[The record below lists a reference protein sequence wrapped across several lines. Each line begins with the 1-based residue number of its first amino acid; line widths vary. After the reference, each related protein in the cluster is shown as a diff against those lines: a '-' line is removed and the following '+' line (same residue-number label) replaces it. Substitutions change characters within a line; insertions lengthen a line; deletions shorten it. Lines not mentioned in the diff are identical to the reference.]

1 MTESEIILKYLKR
14 LTCTQG
20 HGAGSA
26 LKLFKWQRDFINGG
40 FTPEVH
46 KGVLSV
52 ARGAGKSG
60 FLAAV
65 ATAFLDEPKLRSPR
79 AEIPIV
85 AATFTQG
92 RILFDFA
99 LAYLLALYEVTEL
112 TSVKVDGKYIFR
124 VQDTANNAAIT
135 HKPSGCKLFV
145 RPGIPGRLHGLQP
158 KIVFCDEPAQ
168 WDRTKSEGA
177 YSALKTA
184 LGKIPQSR
192 LFALGTRAK
201 NPGHWFSQ
209 LLETADF
216 SMVFAAAEDD
226 PIGRRSTWIKANP
239 SVRRFKHLE
248 QTIRSELKEAK
259 ADPASLASFRALR
272 LNLGTSDVQE
282 LCALS
287 PEAYKKFVE
296 TDQVPERLN
305 SPVIA
310 FDLSGGAAMVSASAY
325 WPESYRLEVIAAF
338 PEKDGLA
345 ARGLLDGCGNSYI
358 RMHER
363 GELLIMGKHIVPTG
377 DFVKLVCERWG
388 NPRVVAF
395 DRFKAN
401 EMREALG
408 NSGIPVC
415 DTVERGV
422 GFRDGGED
430 YRKFLSEVLNN
441 RVKTAPSLLLR
452 SAFSEARIIA
462 DASNGMKLCKASE
475 GGRRLRGRDDAVA
488 SSLLAI
494 AVGSRRRLAGKPK
507 RRLRRAVV
515 A

>member
-1 MTESEIILKYLKR
+1 MRYLKR

-20 HGAGSA
+20 HGAG
-26 LKLFKWQRDFINGG
+26 LPLDLFKWQRQFITGG

-46 KGVLSV
+46 KGALSV
-52 ARGAGKSG
+52 ARGNGKSG
-60 FLAAV
+60 FLAAI
-65 ATAFLDEPKLRSPR
+65 ATAFLDDPDLRSPR

-112 TSVKVDGKYIFR
+112 TSVKVDGKPIWR
-124 VQDTANNAAIT
+124 VQDTANNAAII

-158 KIVFCDEPAQ
+158 KIVFCEEPAQ

-177 YSALKTA
+177 FAALKTG
-184 LGKIPQSR
+184 LGKIPNSR

-226 PIGRRSTWIKANP
+226 PIGQRKTWLKANP
-239 SVRRFKHLE
+239 SLSRFKHLE
-248 QTIRSELKEAK
+248 QTIRSEVKEAK
-259 ADPASLASFRALR
+259 SDPASLASFKALR
-272 LNLGTSDVQE
+272 LNMGTSDTKE

-287 PEAYKKFVE
+287 PEAYLKFVE
-296 TDQVPERLN
+296 TDDLPERVN
-305 SPVIA
+305 KPVIA
-310 FDLSGGAAMVSASAY
+310 FDLSGGAAMVAASAY

-338 PEKDGLA
+338 PKADGLA
-345 ARGLLDGCGNSYI
+345 VRGLGDGVGSDYI
-358 RMHER
+358 RMWER
-363 GELLIMGKHIVPTG
+363 NELLIMGKHIVPTG
-377 DFVKLVCERWG
+377 EFVKLVCARWG

-401 EMREALG
+401 DMREALE

-415 DTVERGV
+415 ETIERGV
-422 GFRDGGED
+422 GFKDGGED
-430 YRKFLSEVLNN
+430 YRALLSEILNH
-441 RVKTAPSLLLR
+441 RVKAAPSLLLR

-475 GGRRLRGRDDAVA
+475 GGRRMRGRDDAVA
-488 SSLLAI
+488 SSILAV
-494 AVGSRRRLAGKPK
+494 AVGSRRRRSGKPGK
-507 RRLRRAVV
+507 TRGIYHGTT
-515 A
+515 